1 MLSEDQWN
9 LVCND
14 YWKVPL
20 EQVSYMVGW
29 IIGYLTFGTVADR
42 LGRRTTFI
50 LSLVLAI
57 MLGVGVAV
65 SLNFLMFIIL
75 QVFSG
80 AALAGLLL
88 SVYIARLEM
97 CDPPHRLMI
106 TMIAGFFTVAG
117 KLLLPGVTELCKDWR
132 ILQGVVTAPFL
143 LLLIYWC
150 VPAVFPESP
159 RWLLAT
165 KQMEKCK
172 QIIRRIAVGNGVD
185 LEDELYASCN
195 VLNEMDTM
203 FENVTQ
209 PQWYTFY
216 DMSNARIIWK
226 NIIILGFTTFIAGGI
241 QHCFVQNLVGYDLS
255 FYFSYFIIVGT
266 EGVACLFLYFTVNK
280 CGRRGILLLT
290 TIITGLSSLLLL
302 ALMQYLH
309 HSLVLALS
317 ILGLC
322 SSYAVAILSVF
333 FASEVIPTVVRGAG
347 LGLILAIGCIGKA
360 TTPITDLHNKHG
372 FFLHHVI
379 FASFAVLSVLC
390 VMLLPES
397 KRKPLPESIKD
408 GENQRRPPLFLPRKK
423 DGVPLLPSKQ
433 HQEYNPENYSRLV
446 TATKKMLTRHK
457 PFKSL
462 NPVNES
468 VTEESVDSAS

>member
-1 MLSEDQWN
+1 IS
-9 LVCND
+9 
-14 YWKVPL
+14 
-20 EQVSYMVGW
+20 
-29 IIGYLTFGTVADR
+29 FFR

-195 VLNEMDTM
+195 VLNGM
-203 FENVTQ
+203 
-209 PQWYTFY
+209 
-216 DMSNARIIWK
+216 
-226 NIIILGFTTFIAGGI
+226 FIAGGI

-423 DGVPLLPSKQ
+423 DGVPLLPSK
-433 HQEYNPENYSRLV
+433 HSNP
-446 TATKKMLTRHK
+446 A
-457 PFKSL
+457 L
-462 NPVNES
+462 NLFLL
-468 VTEESVDSAS
+468 